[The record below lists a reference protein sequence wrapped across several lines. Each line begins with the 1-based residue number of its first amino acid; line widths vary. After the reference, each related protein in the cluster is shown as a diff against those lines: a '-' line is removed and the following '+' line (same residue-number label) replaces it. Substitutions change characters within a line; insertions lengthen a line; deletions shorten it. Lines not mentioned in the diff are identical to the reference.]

1 MQQSEPATA
10 YVLKMYPRFSE
21 TFIVSEI
28 LAREAAGERI
38 EIFALRPSTDARF
51 HPELARVKA
60 PVTYVGRPQSACGV
74 WESFRTAASAGLADD
89 VARAF
94 AELAAADADD
104 AIQAINLAA
113 ELQHRNIR
121 HLHAHFASAATAV
134 ARLASLISGIPYSFT
149 AHAADIFRDTVSRED
164 LRAKLAD
171 AHHVVTIS
179 DYNLQYLRH
188 HFPQQADR
196 LRLVRNGLELARF
209 PYRDPG
215 PVGSTVRIA
224 AVGRLVEKKGFQHL
238 LPALASLIG
247 SGIYADVRI
256 AGTGAMGPELQSALA
271 RLGLTRH
278 VRMLGPQT
286 QDQIHELLDWADV
299 FVAPCVVGSD
309 GNADGIP
316 TVLLE
321 AMATG
326 TPCISTAVTGI
337 PEVIRDGST
346 GILIEPGNAALLEQA
361 IRRITSSAADR
372 TLLARNAREL
382 IEREYDAGRQAAALR
397 RLSLQAVGR
406 QLVAQGPLPQ
416 PAVPQGHLPLPSE
429 SEPEPEAVA

>member
-1 MQQSEPATA
+1 MQPSEPVTA
-10 YVLKMYPRFSE
+10 YVLKVYPRFSE

-28 LAREAAGERI
+28 LAREARGERI
-38 EIFALRPSTDARF
+38 EIFALRPTTDARF

-60 PVTYVGRPQSACGV
+60 PVTYLGRPQSSSGV
-74 WESFRTAASAGLADD
+74 WESFRTAASAGLTDD
-89 VARAF
+89 VARALG
-94 AELAAADADD
+94 ELAAAGPDD
-104 AIQAINLAA
+104 AVQAINLAT
-113 ELQHRNIR
+113 ELQRRNVR

-134 ARLASLISGIPYSFT
+134 TRLASLITGIPYSFT

-164 LRAKLAD
+164 LRTKLSD

-209 PYRDPG
+209 SYRDPG
-215 PVGSTVRIA
+215 PVGTTVRMA

-238 LPALASLIG
+238 LPGLASLIR
-247 SGIYADVRI
+247 SGVRADVRI
-256 AGTGAMGPELQSALA
+256 AGTGMMAEELQSTLDG
-271 RLGLTRH
+271 LGLSRH

-326 TPCISTAVTGI
+326 TPCVSTTVTGI

-346 GILIEPGNAALLEQA
+346 GVLVEPGNPAALAEA
-361 IRRITSSAADR
+361 IRRITSPVADR
-372 TLLARNAREL
+372 TLLARNARAL
-382 IEREYDAGRQAAALR
+382 IEQEYDAGRQATALR
-397 RLSLQAVGR
+397 RLSLQT
-406 QLVAQGPLPQ
+406 LPQ
-416 PAVPQGHLPLPSE
+416 RPDLREH
-429 SEPEPEAVA
+429 PEAVA

>member
-1 MQQSEPATA
+1 VPHVQQSEPVTA

-38 EIFALRPSTDARF
+38 EIFALRPTTDARF

-60 PVTYVGRPQSACGV
+60 PVTYVGRPQSTSGV
-74 WESFRTAASAGLADD
+74 WETFRAAASAGLTDD
-89 VARAF
+89 VAQAF
-94 AELAAADADD
+94 GDLAAADPDD
-104 AIQAINLAA
+104 AVQAINLAA
-113 ELQHRNIR
+113 ELQRRNVR

-134 ARLASLISGIPYSFT
+134 TRLASLVTGIPYSFT
-149 AHAADIFRDTVSRED
+149 AHAADIFRDTVNRDD

-179 DYNLQYLRH
+179 DYNLQYLRR
-188 HFPQQADR
+188 HFPHQAER

-209 PYRDPG
+209 PYRDPR
-215 PVGSTVRIA
+215 PVGSTVRVA

-238 LPALASLIG
+238 LPALASLTG
-247 SGIYADVRI
+247 SGVRLDVRI
-256 AGTGAMGPELQSALA
+256 AGTGMMDQELQTGIAG
-271 RLGLTRH
+271 LGLSRQ

-286 QDQIHELLDWADV
+286 QDQIHGLLDWADV

-326 TPCISTAVTGI
+326 TPCVSTAVTGI

-346 GILIEPGNAALLEQA
+346 GVLIEPGDPVLLAQA
-361 IRRITSSAADR
+361 IRRITSPATDR
-372 TLLARNAREL
+372 TLLARNARDL

-397 RLSLQAVGR
+397 RLSLQTVVQR
-406 QLVAQGPLPQ
+406 PVAERPLADR
-416 PAVPQGHLPLPSE
+416 PASQTS
-429 SEPEPEAVA
+429 EAVA

>member
-1 MQQSEPATA
+1 MQQSEPVTA

-60 PVTYVGRPQSACGV
+60 PVTYLARPQSSSGV
-74 WESFRTAASAGLADD
+74 WEAFRTAASAGLAAD
-89 VARAF
+89 VSRAF
-94 AELAAADADD
+94 GELAAADPDD
-104 AIQAINLAA
+104 AVQAIHLAA
-113 ELQHRNIR
+113 ALQHRNIR

-134 ARLASLISGIPYSFT
+134 ARLASLITGIPYSFT
-149 AHAADIFRDTVSRED
+149 AHAADIFRDTVSRKD
-164 LRAKLAD
+164 LRARLAD

-179 DYNLQYLRH
+179 GYNLQYLHR
-188 HFPQQADR
+188 HFPHQADR

-209 PYRDPG
+209 PYRDPR
-215 PVGSTVRIA
+215 PVGGTVRIA

-247 SGIYADVRI
+247 SGVSAEVRI
-256 AGTGAMGPELQSALA
+256 AGTGVMGQELQSALV
-271 RLGLTRH
+271 RLGLSRH

-326 TPCISTAVTGI
+326 TPSISTAVTGI

-346 GILIEPGNAALLEQA
+346 GVLIEPGSPALLDRA
-361 IRRITSSAADR
+361 IRRIVSPATDR
-372 TLLARNAREL
+372 TLLARNARDL

-397 RLSLQAVGR
+397 RLSFQAVV
-406 QLVAQGPLPQ
+406 QPSAAPGPLPQ
-416 PAVPQGHLPLPSE
+416 LAGVSQDVRS
-429 SEPEPEAVA
+429 PEPEAVA

>member
-1 MQQSEPATA
+1 
-10 YVLKMYPRFSE
+10 
-21 TFIVSEI
+21 
-28 LAREAAGERI
+28 
-38 EIFALRPSTDARF
+38 
-51 HPELARVKA
+51 
-60 PVTYVGRPQSACGV
+60 V
-74 WESFRTAASAGLADD
+74 WESFRTAASAGLTDD
-89 VARAF
+89 VSQAF
-94 AELAAADADD
+94 GELAAADPDD
-104 AIQAINLAA
+104 AVQAINLAA
-113 ELQHRNIR
+113 ELQRRNVR

-134 ARLASLISGIPYSFT
+134 TRLASLITGIPYSFT
-149 AHAADIFRDTVSRED
+149 AHAADIFRDTVSRDD

-179 DYNLQYLRH
+179 DYNLQYLRR
-188 HFPQQADR
+188 HFPQQAER

-209 PYRDPG
+209 PYRDPR
-215 PVGSTVRIA
+215 PVGTTVRVA

-238 LPALASLIG
+238 LPALASLTG
-247 SGIYADVRI
+247 SGVRADVRI
-256 AGTGAMGPELQSALA
+256 AGTGMMAGGLQSTLDE
-271 RLGLTRH
+271 LGLSRH

-326 TPCISTAVTGI
+326 TPCVSTAVTGI

-346 GILIEPGNAALLEQA
+346 GVLVEPGDPALLVQA
-361 IRRITSSAADR
+361 IRRITSPATDR
-372 TLLARNAREL
+372 TLLARNARAL

-397 RLSLQAVGR
+397 RLSLQT
-406 QLVAQGPLPQ
+406 VAQQPVAQSPL
-416 PAVPQGHLPLPSE
+416 ART
-429 SEPEPEAVA
+429 EAVA

>member
-1 MQQSEPATA
+1 MQQSEPVTA

-28 LAREAAGERI
+28 LAREAHGERI
-38 EIFALRPSTDARF
+38 EIFALRPTTDARF

-60 PVTYVGRPQSACGV
+60 PVTYLGRPQSSSGV
-74 WESFRTAASAGLADD
+74 WESFRTAASAGITDD

-94 AELAAADADD
+94 GELAAADPDD

-113 ELQHRNIR
+113 ELQRRNVR

-134 ARLASLISGIPYSFT
+134 TRLASLITGIPYSFT
-149 AHAADIFRDTVSRED
+149 AHAADIFRDTVSRDD
-164 LRAKLAD
+164 LRAKLAA

-179 DYNLQYLRH
+179 GYNLHYLRH
-188 HFPQQADR
+188 HFPQQAGR
-196 LRLVRNGLELARF
+196 LHLVRNGLELARF
-209 PYRDPG
+209 PYRDPRS
-215 PVGSTVRIA
+215 VGTTVRVA

-238 LPALASLIG
+238 LPALASLIR
-247 SGIYADVRI
+247 SGVRADVRI
-256 AGTGAMGPELQSALA
+256 AGTGMMAEELLTGLED
-271 RLGLTRH
+271 LGLSRR

-346 GILIEPGNAALLEQA
+346 GVLVEPGNPAALAEA
-361 IRRITSSAADR
+361 IRRITSPATDR
-372 TLLARNAREL
+372 ILLARNARAL

-397 RLSLQAVGR
+397 RLSLQ
-406 QLVAQGPLPQ
+406 PLPQ
-416 PAVPQGHLPLPSE
+416 RPAAAPPLTKS
-429 SEPEPEAVA
+429 PELSTSPEAVA

>member
-1 MQQSEPATA
+1 MQQSEPVTA
-10 YVLKMYPRFSE
+10 YVLKVYPRFSE

-28 LAREAAGERI
+28 LAREAHGERI
-38 EIFALRPSTDARF
+38 EIFALRPTTDARF

-60 PVTYVGRPQSACGV
+60 PVTYLGRPQSSSGV
-74 WESFRTAASAGLADD
+74 WERFRTAASAGLTDD
-89 VARAF
+89 VARALG
-94 AELAAADADD
+94 ELAAASPDD
-104 AIQAINLAA
+104 AVQAINLAT
-113 ELQHRNIR
+113 ELQRRNVR

-134 ARLASLISGIPYSFT
+134 TRLASLITGIPYSFT

-164 LRAKLAD
+164 LRTKLSD

-209 PYRDPG
+209 SYRDPG
-215 PVGSTVRIA
+215 PVGTTVRMA

-238 LPALASLIG
+238 LPALASLIR
-247 SGIYADVRI
+247 SGVRADVRI
-256 AGTGAMGPELQSALA
+256 AGTGMMAEELQSTLDG
-271 RLGLTRH
+271 LGLSRH

-326 TPCISTAVTGI
+326 TPCVSTTVTGI
-337 PEVIRDGST
+337 PEVIRDST
-346 GILIEPGNAALLEQA
+346 GVLVEPGNPAALAEA
-361 IRRITSSAADR
+361 IRRITLPAADR
-372 TLLARNAREL
+372 TLLARNARAL
-382 IEREYDAGRQAAALR
+382 IEQEYDAGRQATALR
-397 RLSLQAVGR
+397 RLSLQT
-406 QLVAQGPLPQ
+406 LP
-416 PAVPQGHLPLPSE
+416 PRPDLREH
-429 SEPEPEAVA
+429 PEAVA

>member
-1 MQQSEPATA
+1 MQQPSEPVTA

-38 EIFALRPSTDARF
+38 EIFALRPTTDARF

-60 PVTYVGRPQSACGV
+60 PVTYVGRPQSSSGV
-74 WESFRTAASAGLADD
+74 WESFRAAASAGLTDG
-89 VARAF
+89 VSQAF
-94 AELAAADADD
+94 GELAAADPDD
-104 AIQAINLAA
+104 AVQAINLAA
-113 ELQHRNIR
+113 ELQRRNVR
-121 HLHAHFASAATAV
+121 HLHAHFASAAAAV
-134 ARLASLISGIPYSFT
+134 ARLASLITGTPYSFT
-149 AHAADIFRDTVSRED
+149 AHAADIFRDTVSRDD
-164 LRAKLAD
+164 LRAKLGD

-188 HFPQQADR
+188 HFPQQAER

-209 PYRDPG
+209 PYRDPR
-215 PVGSTVRIA
+215 PVGTTVRVA

-247 SGIYADVRI
+247 SGVRADVRI
-256 AGTGAMGPELQSALA
+256 AGTGMMANELQSTLEE
-271 RLGLTRH
+271 LGLSRH

-299 FVAPCVVGSD
+299 FVAPCIVGSD

-326 TPCISTAVTGI
+326 TPCVSTAVTGI

-346 GILIEPGNAALLEQA
+346 GVLVEPGDPALLVEA
-361 IRRITSSAADR
+361 IRRITSPATDR
-372 TLLARNAREL
+372 TLLARNARAL

-397 RLSLQAVGR
+397 RLALQTFVQR
-406 QLVAQGPLPQ
+406 PLS
-416 PAVPQGHLPLPSE
+416 PA
-429 SEPEPEAVA
+429 PEAVA

>member
-1 MQQSEPATA
+1 
-10 YVLKMYPRFSE
+10 
-21 TFIVSEI
+21 
-28 LAREAAGERI
+28 
-38 EIFALRPSTDARF
+38 
-51 HPELARVKA
+51 
-60 PVTYVGRPQSACGV
+60 
-74 WESFRTAASAGLADD
+74 
-89 VARAF
+89 VARALG
-94 AELAAADADD
+94 ELAAADPDD
-104 AIQAINLAA
+104 AVQAINLAT
-113 ELQHRNIR
+113 ELQRRNVR

-134 ARLASLISGIPYSFT
+134 TRLASLITGIPYSFT

-164 LRAKLAD
+164 LRTKLSD

-209 PYRDPG
+209 SYRDPG
-215 PVGSTVRIA
+215 PVGTTVRMA

-238 LPALASLIG
+238 LPALASLIR
-247 SGIYADVRI
+247 SGVRADVRI
-256 AGTGAMGPELQSALA
+256 AGTGMMAEELQSTLDG
-271 RLGLTRH
+271 LGLSRH

-326 TPCISTAVTGI
+326 TPCVSTTVTGI

-346 GILIEPGNAALLEQA
+346 GVLVEPGNPAALAEA
-361 IRRITSSAADR
+361 IRRITSPVADR
-372 TLLARNAREL
+372 TLLARNARAL
-382 IEREYDAGRQAAALR
+382 IEQEYDAGRQATALR
-397 RLSLQAVGR
+397 RLSLQT
-406 QLVAQGPLPQ
+406 LPQ
-416 PAVPQGHLPLPSE
+416 RPDLREH
-429 SEPEPEAVA
+429 PEAVA

>member
-1 MQQSEPATA
+1 MQPSEPVTA

-38 EIFALRPSTDARF
+38 EIFALRPTTDARF

-60 PVTYVGRPQSACGV
+60 AVTYVGRPQSTSGV
-74 WESFRTAASAGLADD
+74 WESLRTAASAGLTDGVSQALG
-89 VARAF
+89 
-94 AELAAADADD
+94 ELTAADPDD
-104 AIQAINLAA
+104 AVQAINLAA
-113 ELQHRNIR
+113 ELQRRNIR

-134 ARLASLISGIPYSFT
+134 ARLASLITGIPYSFT
-149 AHAADIFRDTVSRED
+149 AHAADIFRDTVNRED

-188 HFPQQADR
+188 HFPQQAER

-209 PYRDPG
+209 PYRDPR
-215 PVGSTVRIA
+215 PVGTTVRVA

-247 SGIYADVRI
+247 SGVRADVRI
-256 AGTGAMGPELQSALA
+256 AGTGMMANELQSALEQ
-271 RLGLTRH
+271 LGLSRH

-299 FVAPCVVGSD
+299 FVAPCIVGSD

-326 TPCISTAVTGI
+326 TPCVSTAVTGI

-346 GILIEPGNAALLEQA
+346 GLLVEPGDPALLVQA
-361 IRRITSSAADR
+361 ILRITSPATDR
-372 TLLARNAREL
+372 TLLARNARTL

-397 RLSLQAVGR
+397 RLSLQT
-406 QLVAQGPLPQ
+406 VAQRPLS
-416 PAVPQGHLPLPSE
+416 PA
-429 SEPEPEAVA
+429 PEAVA

>member
-1 MQQSEPATA
+1 MQQPSEPVTA

-38 EIFALRPSTDARF
+38 EIFALRPTTDARF

-60 PVTYVGRPQSACGV
+60 PVTYVGRPQSSSGV
-74 WESFRTAASAGLADD
+74 WESFRAAASAGLTDG
-89 VARAF
+89 VSQAF
-94 AELAAADADD
+94 GELAAADPDD
-104 AIQAINLAA
+104 AVQAINLAA
-113 ELQHRNIR
+113 ELQRRNVR
-121 HLHAHFASAATAV
+121 HLHAHFASAAAAV
-134 ARLASLISGIPYSFT
+134 ARLASLITGTPYSFT
-149 AHAADIFRDTVSRED
+149 AHAADIFRDTVSRDD

-188 HFPQQADR
+188 HFPQQAER

-209 PYRDPG
+209 PYRDPR
-215 PVGSTVRIA
+215 PVGTTVRVA

-247 SGIYADVRI
+247 SGVRADVRI
-256 AGTGAMGPELQSALA
+256 AGTGMMANELQSTIEE
-271 RLGLTRH
+271 LGLSRH

-299 FVAPCVVGSD
+299 FVAPCIVGSD

-326 TPCISTAVTGI
+326 TPCVSTAVTGI

-346 GILIEPGNAALLEQA
+346 GVLVEPGDPALLVEA
-361 IRRITSSAADR
+361 IRRITSPATDR
-372 TLLARNAREL
+372 TLLARNARAL

-397 RLSLQAVGR
+397 RLALQTFVQR
-406 QLVAQGPLPQ
+406 PLS
-416 PAVPQGHLPLPSE
+416 PA
-429 SEPEPEAVA
+429 PEAVA